1 MGGGSG
7 CGLLYNTT
15 VWERKE
21 GNCLCKHCTYN
32 NRLLSMISICL
43 KNYTHS
49 FVLTMW
55 SGFQV
60 RLESFEFIFC

>member
-15 VWERKE
+15 VWEGEE
-21 GNCLCKHCTYN
+21 GNCLCKHYN

-43 KNYTHS
+43 KTYTHS
-49 FVLTMW
+49 FVLNMW
-55 SGFQV
+55 SRFQV